1 MRRSWS
7 TRGRWCEVVSESVL
21 RGLPTPFFAIDVPAL
36 DENIEGLFA
45 ALAEHWPNGIVG
57 YSVKTHS
64 LPWLLR
70 HVGAKGCLAEVVSA
84 DEYDWACLCGFSPDR
99 IVYNGPVKGRSQFDE
114 CVRAGGM
121 VNLDSAREL
130 EWVRELSA
138 EGLPVKVGLRVNFD
152 IDAALPED
160 IGCASFGT
168 RFGYSVETGALRGA
182 LEELRSCEGVSIVGL
197 HMHSTSKSRSPRVYE
212 LLARKAAALCDEYG
226 LSPEYIDMGG
236 GFFGGVP
243 GKPSFSE
250 YVETIA
256 RELRPSVDPE
266 HTALVLEPG
275 SAIISSPVSFVASVV
290 DAKDTARYRFV
301 VLDGGRPNIDPLHI
315 KTGYCSDV
323 LAGKGRPSLPEQVV
337 AGFTC
342 METDRLMV
350 LEDAPELAVGDRIA
364 FRRVG
369 SYTMTLNPLFISWF
383 PAVYACDGDRA
394 ECVRKR
400 WDSKDW
406 FKVASR

>member
-1 MRRSWS
+1 
-7 TRGRWCEVVSESVL
+7 
-21 RGLPTPFFAIDVPAL
+21 
-36 DENIEGLFA
+36 
-45 ALAEHWPNGIVG
+45 
-57 YSVKTHS
+57 
-64 LPWLLR
+64 
-70 HVGAKGCLAEVVSA
+70 
-84 DEYDWACLCGFSPDR
+84 
-99 IVYNGPVKGRSQFDE
+99 
-114 CVRAGGM
+114 
-121 VNLDSAREL
+121 
-130 EWVRELSA
+130 
-138 EGLPVKVGLRVNFD
+138 
-152 IDAALPED
+152 
-160 IGCASFGT
+160 
-168 RFGYSVETGALRGA
+168 
-182 LEELRSCEGVSIVGL
+182 
-197 HMHSTSKSRSPRVYE
+197 MHSTSKSRSPRVYE

-315 KTGYCSDV
+315 KTGYCYDV
-323 LAGKGRPSLPEQVV
+323 LAGKVRPSLPEQVV

-350 LEDAPELAVGDRIA
+350 LELSLIH
-364 FRRVG
+364 
-369 SYTMTLNPLFISWF
+369 I
-383 PAVYACDGDRA
+383 
-394 ECVRKR
+394 
-400 WDSKDW
+400 
-406 FKVASR
+406 

>member
-1 MRRSWS
+1 
-7 TRGRWCEVVSESVL
+7 
-21 RGLPTPFFAIDVPAL
+21 
-36 DENIEGLFA
+36 
-45 ALAEHWPNGIVG
+45 
-57 YSVKTHS
+57 
-64 LPWLLR
+64 
-70 HVGAKGCLAEVVSA
+70 
-84 DEYDWACLCGFSPDR
+84 
-99 IVYNGPVKGRSQFDE
+99 
-114 CVRAGGM
+114 
-121 VNLDSAREL
+121 
-130 EWVRELSA
+130 
-138 EGLPVKVGLRVNFD
+138 
-152 IDAALPED
+152 
-160 IGCASFGT
+160 
-168 RFGYSVETGALRGA
+168 
-182 LEELRSCEGVSIVGL
+182 
-197 HMHSTSKSRSPRVYE
+197 
-212 LLARKAAALCDEYG
+212 
-226 LSPEYIDMGG
+226 MGG

-315 KTGYCSDV
+315 KTGYCYDV

-369 SYTMTLNPLFISWF
+369 SYSMTLNPLFISWF